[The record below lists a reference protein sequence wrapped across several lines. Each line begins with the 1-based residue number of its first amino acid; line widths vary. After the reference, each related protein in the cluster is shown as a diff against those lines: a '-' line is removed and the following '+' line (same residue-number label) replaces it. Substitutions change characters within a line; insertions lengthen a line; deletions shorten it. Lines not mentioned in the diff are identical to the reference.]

1 MQSLLTTVG
10 LNVIRKTKRLII
22 KQDIGT
28 PRHKTEFAY
37 PPPPG
42 YFKRLLQQLRFHGF
56 ASAVN
61 SRHDKFVRHAVKN
74 QTRPRN
80 MDHELL
86 ASKVEK
92 WASMFSGLI
101 TCHVSQGCNKN
112 GF

>member
-1 MQSLLTTVG
+1 MG

-37 PPPPG
+37 PPPPR
-42 YFKRLLQQLRFHGF
+42 YFKQLLQQLRLRGF

-61 SRHDKFVRHAVKN
+61 IRHGEFVRHAVKN
-74 QTRPRN
+74 RTRPRN
-80 MDHELL
+80 MDLELL

-92 WASMFSGLI
+92 WASIFSGLI
-101 TCHVSQGCNKN
+101 TCRVSHGSNKN

>member
-1 MQSLLTTVG
+1 VG

-22 KQDIGT
+22 KRDIGT

-37 PPPPG
+37 SPSR
-42 YFKRLLQQLRFHGF
+42 YFKQLLQQLRLRGF

-61 SRHDKFVRHAVKN
+61 IRHGEFVRHEVKN
-74 QTRPRN
+74 RTRPRN
-80 MDHELL
+80 MDFELL

-92 WASMFSGLI
+92 WASIFSGLI
-101 TCHVSQGCNKN
+101 TCRVSHGSNKN